1 MTFLG
6 AVYKANIFQKLQ
18 NSRKECMKSVIDA
31 LNIFYES
38 KAHERCRQIYVSYLA
53 CYSEMGEDIYNN
65 DIALKHL
72 HLRNILKLEYKR
84 HTMLHI
90 HLN

>member
-1 MTFLG
+1 
-6 AVYKANIFQKLQ
+6 
-18 NSRKECMKSVIDA
+18 MKSVMNT

-53 CYSEMGEDIYNN
+53 CYPEMRDDIYNN
-65 DIALKHL
+65 NIALKHL
-72 HLRNILKLEYKR
+72 CPKNILKLEYKR